1 MNRLYGRPEWKKRWR
16 WGLLGILAVF
26 FLIIGGAGGVLL
38 FPYLNLPPVTE
49 EELDRMDLEG
59 FDRIMIVAHPDDE
72 LLWGGGHLLGGDYLV
87 VCLTGGNQPV
97 RRAEFEAVMK
107 ATGDRG
113 LILSYPDK
121 IGHRRSEWKLWRK
134 DMEADLTVLLRYKDW
149 KAVVTHNQQGEYG
162 HQHHKMTSESVRK
175 VYDHENCGGQL
186 WLFGQYY
193 RKNKLPYDMKQMDQ
207 AVCRQ
212 KKQIAELY
220 ASQES
225 TIRKL
230 SHMMPYENWT
240 TEN

>member
-72 LLWGGGHLLGGDYLV
+72 LLWGGG
-87 VCLTGGNQPV
+87 
-97 RRAEFEAVMK
+97 
-107 ATGDRG
+107 
-113 LILSYPDK
+113 
-121 IGHRRSEWKLWRK
+121 
-134 DMEADLTVLLRYKDW
+134 
-149 KAVVTHNQQGEYG
+149 
-162 HQHHKMTSESVRK
+162 
-175 VYDHENCGGQL
+175 QL

-220 ASQES
+220 VSQES